1 MSKPPGLTFDVLEAM
16 HLDALQFR
24 CILYIRWHG
33 LALAALALYRVDST
47 EVNTPVNYVL

>member
-24 CILYIRWHG
+24 CILYIS